1 MSTAHIDISYDLIDG
16 IFDVLDGNVIY
27 SGTTYPVY
35 KSIPKT
41 PESVY
46 VHIADVIQSEDGT
59 KDNFVYYGT
68 VRIEVVD
75 ESKYRGDRKLAQKI
89 LGVVRGL
96 LKTTKGGTFTCGSL
110 NLIIF
115 SHEVLNEF
123 IEPSDDGQSRVR
135 LIDSYSFVIE

>member
-46 VHIADVIQSEDGT
+46 VHIGDVIQSEDGT

-123 IEPSDDGQSRVR
+123 IEISDDGQSRVR
-135 LIDSYSFVIE
+135 LIDNYNFVIE

>member
-123 IEPSDDGQSRVR
+123 IELSDDGQSRVR
-135 LIDSYSFVIE
+135 LIDNYNFVIE

>member
-1 MSTAHIDISYDLIDG
+1 MSTAHIDISYVLIDG

-59 KDNFVYYGT
+59 KDSFVYYGT

-123 IEPSDDGQSRVR
+123 IELSDDGQSRVR
-135 LIDSYSFVIE
+135 LIDNYNFVIE

>member
-59 KDNFVYYGT
+59 KDSFVYYGT

-123 IEPSDDGQSRVR
+123 IELSDDGQSRVR
-135 LIDSYSFVIE
+135 LIDNYNFVIE